1 MEQKLYKT
9 VNSAGISSIVTGIIA
24 VVAGLACVAGGI
36 LALIQGG
43 RLLGA
48 RRISCSDKPKG
59 FLWKHRKLSAA
70 MPHDT
75 VCAEFPG
82 RELLQVYF

>member
-9 VNSAGISSIVTGIIA
+9 VNSAGISSVVTGIIA
-24 VVAGLACVAGGI
+24 LTAGFACIATGV

-48 RRISCSDKPKG
+48 RKNIM
-59 FLWKHRKLSAA
+59 F
-70 MPHDT
+70 
-75 VCAEFPG
+75 
-82 RELLQVYF
+82 

>member
-43 RLLGA
+43 RLLGGTKEYPVL
-48 RRISCSDKPKG
+48 ISQRG
-59 FLWKHRKLSAA
+59 FYAS
-70 MPHDT
+70 T
-75 VCAEFPG
+75 ES
-82 RELLQVYF
+82 

>member
-48 RRISCSDKPKG
+48 LKNIL
-59 FLWKHRKLSAA
+59 F
-70 MPHDT
+70 
-75 VCAEFPG
+75 
-82 RELLQVYF
+82 

>member
-9 VNSAGISSIVTGIIA
+9 VNSAGISSVVTGIIA

-48 RRISCSDKPKG
+48 RKNIL
-59 FLWKHRKLSAA
+59 F
-70 MPHDT
+70 
-75 VCAEFPG
+75 
-82 RELLQVYF
+82 

>member
-9 VNSAGISSIVTGIIA
+9 VNSAGISGIVTGIIA
-24 VVAGLACVAGGI
+24 LTAGLACIATGI

-48 RRISCSDKPKG
+48 RKNIM
-59 FLWKHRKLSAA
+59 F
-70 MPHDT
+70 
-75 VCAEFPG
+75 
-82 RELLQVYF
+82 

>member
-1 MEQKLYKT
+1 MKNGLGDDMEQKLYKT

-48 RRISCSDKPKG
+48 RKNIL
-59 FLWKHRKLSAA
+59 FW
-70 MPHDT
+70 
-75 VCAEFPG
+75 
-82 RELLQVYF
+82 